1 MITGRP
7 KAPLVLSDEERSQL
21 NAVAKSRSLPH
32 ALVTR
37 AGLVLLAAEG
47 MANKAIAKKLNLSQ
61 QSVSLWRQRFLKQ
74 GLRGLHDELRPG
86 RPRSVSDQRVAQVVR
101 KTLET
106 QPKDGTHWTVR
117 SMSKHAGLS
126 APTVHRIWHA
136 FGLQPHRQRHF
147 KLSPDPFFV
156 EKVRDIVGL
165 YLNPPDKAMVLC
177 VDEKSQI

>member
-86 RPRSVSDQRVAQVVR
+86 RPRSVSDQRVAQVATGGGR
-101 KTLET
+101 
-106 QPKDGTHWTVR
+106 
-117 SMSKHAGLS
+117 
-126 APTVHRIWHA
+126 
-136 FGLQPHRQRHF
+136 
-147 KLSPDPFFV
+147 
-156 EKVRDIVGL
+156 
-165 YLNPPDKAMVLC
+165 
-177 VDEKSQI
+177 